1 MKIRHLYFLITALL
15 FLFACNGNDKN
26 EGGYEYLGSE
36 SFTFTTEIDP
46 TSLTQEESF
55 HINSPITEIVA
66 NPGEYIIEDND
77 DLDTFNQT
85 HARYQDEYISLN
97 DLDTSTYF
105 FIKVPGCPNFYDYAD
120 HSYNNGNLTI
130 TLDHFY
136 EPDIACTANIYEL
149 YIVFKAGKI
158 GSPLFISSLESR
170 ELDPD
175 NTGDELNSFVADNN
189 SFAFDLYHSISSESE
204 NMFFSPY
211 SISVAMA
218 MTWAGA
224 RNQTE
229 TQIADT
235 LRFSFSQ
242 EKLHSLFNDLDLD
255 LNNRNQGDPAND
267 DKHLNLN
274 ISNEVWGQKD
284 FSFLDTYLDTLMI
297 NYGAGIRL
305 VDFMNNPEQGR
316 LAINDWVA
324 EQTENKIKD
333 LLAQND
339 VTNQT
344 RLVLTNTIYFN
355 ASWGIPFD
363 PVHTYDGIF
372 HLDDATTVTVPMM
385 IPKEGSGEN
394 GEKYAAVSGTDYTA
408 VQLPYYGDAFS
419 MLIIVPDTGMFDNF
433 ELNLSSTAIDE
444 IVNSLEIQEVDLR
457 MPKFENESKL
467 DLTETLS
474 DMGIIDAFVPGT
486 ADFSGMDGRLDL
498 FIGKVIHQA
507 AITLDEAGTEASAA
521 TAVSMY
527 ITSIPDPLEII
538 IDRPFIYLIR
548 DNQTGTILFL
558 GRVKNPG

>member
-1 MKIRHLYFLITALL
+1 MIAALL
-15 FLFACNGNDKN
+15 VLPACNGDGNGTATHSDD
-26 EGGYEYLGSE
+26 EPESAGYS
-36 SFTFTTEIDP
+36 
-46 TSLTQEESF
+46 
-55 HINSPITEIVA
+55 
-66 NPGEYIIEDND
+66 
-77 DLDTFNQT
+77 
-85 HARYQDEYISLN
+85 
-97 DLDTSTYF
+97 
-105 FIKVPGCPNFYDYAD
+105 
-120 HSYNNGNLTI
+120 
-130 TLDHFY
+130 
-136 EPDIACTANIYEL
+136 
-149 YIVFKAGKI
+149 
-158 GSPLFISSLESR
+158 LFISSPESR

-189 SFAFDLYHSISSESE
+189 SFAFDLYHSISNESE
-204 NMFFSPY
+204 NIFFSPY
-211 SISVAMA
+211 SISIAMA

-224 RNQTE
+224 KNQTE

-235 LRFSFSQ
+235 MRFSFYQ
-242 EKLHSLFNDLDLD
+242 EKLHSLFNELGLD

-267 DKHLNLN
+267 DKYLKLN

-305 VDFMNNPEQGR
+305 VDFMNNPEQAR
-316 LAINDWVA
+316 LAINGWVA

-363 PVHTYDGIF
+363 PVHTYDGVF
-372 HLDDATTVTVPMM
+372 HLDDETTVTVPMM

-394 GEKYAAVSGTDYTA
+394 GEKYAAVRGADYTA

-419 MLIIVPDTGMFDNF
+419 MLIIVPDNGMFVNF

-444 IVNSLEIQEVDLR
+444 IVNSIEIQEVDLR
-457 MPKFENESKL
+457 MPKFEYETKL
-467 DLTETLS
+467 DLSETLS
-474 DMGIIDAFVPGT
+474 DMGIIDAFVPGV

-498 FIGKVIHQA
+498 SIEKVIHQA
-507 AITLDEAGTEASAA
+507 SITLDEAGTEASAA
-521 TAVSMY
+521 TAVTMY
-527 ITSIPDPLEII
+527 LTSLPDPLEII

-548 DNQTGTILFL
+548 DNQTGSILFL
-558 GRVKNPG
+558 GRVKNPVQ